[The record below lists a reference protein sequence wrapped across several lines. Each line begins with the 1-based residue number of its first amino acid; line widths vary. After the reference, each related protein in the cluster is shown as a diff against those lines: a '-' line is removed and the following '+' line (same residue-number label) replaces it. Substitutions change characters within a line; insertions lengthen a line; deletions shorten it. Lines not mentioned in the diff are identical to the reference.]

1 MEEFKE
7 VFLKKGFPKI
17 FNDIKDPDDILRMYS
32 RDLKTN
38 QKLEKLESN
47 LSSDRRIPVTFNL
60 KDETSRELTL
70 IPGET
75 IFYIINEKVYYCA
88 RTYWIE
94 DSEISMSREYIKR
107 LNSGYKKKRLEMI
120 SNDT

>member
-88 RTYWIE
+88 RTY
-94 DSEISMSREYIKR
+94 
-107 LNSGYKKKRLEMI
+107 
-120 SNDT
+120 